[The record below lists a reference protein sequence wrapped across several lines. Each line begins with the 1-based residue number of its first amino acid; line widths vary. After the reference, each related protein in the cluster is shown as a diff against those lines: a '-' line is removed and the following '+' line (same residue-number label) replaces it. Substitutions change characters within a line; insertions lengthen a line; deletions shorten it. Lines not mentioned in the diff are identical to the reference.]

1 MLKANKHLN
10 RGTKTQ
16 KHKKEQKQRYMT
28 QGNKEKEA
36 KKTRIRVSGL
46 KYACAYMSLHTWAS
60 CMRMHTSSPRAH
72 TELCVRRHSPRNPNP

>member
-28 QGNKEKEA
+28 QGNKEKKRQKNSDQGFWAEVCV
-36 KKTRIRVSGL
+36 RIHEPAYMGQL
-46 KYACAYMSLHTWAS
+46 YAYAYFKPTCAYRI
-60 CMRMHTSSPRAH
+60 MRAQTFPQK
-72 TELCVRRHSPRNPNP
+72 P